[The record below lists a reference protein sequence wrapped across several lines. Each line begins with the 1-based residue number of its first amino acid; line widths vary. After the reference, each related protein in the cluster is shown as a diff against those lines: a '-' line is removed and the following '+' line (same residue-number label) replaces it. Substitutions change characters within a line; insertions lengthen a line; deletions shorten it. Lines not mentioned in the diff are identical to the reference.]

1 MKPKPQKRKI
11 TNAANLEPYR
21 IADAEQA
28 REMGH
33 RGGVASGIARREK
46 RTLRA
51 WAELL
56 RDEPAPD
63 GAEGETNAGAA
74 IVAAYREAQSGNVQA
89 VRFLSELMGE
99 MDAPDTFNGAIPPPI
114 IIGIHDPAFV
124 EAERRK
130 LEAQGAELDRLA
142 DGGDGEPRP
151 DAAGATETGAEAR
164 GKRGASKTAPGGPKR
179 VKTPSRSPGGVA
191 YAPDEIPPDLLAEDE
206 PQKPKT
212 RREAVALME
221 AKRGTAAARKRGTSA
236 APSFLPS
243 GFSRRR

>member
-11 TNAANLEPYR
+11 TNAANIEPYR
-21 IADAEQA
+21 IADTERA

-33 RGGVASGIARREK
+33 KGGVASGVARREK

-56 RDEPAPD
+56 RDQPAPD

-74 IVAAYREAQSGNVQA
+74 IVATYRSAQAGDVSA

-99 MDAPDTFNGAIPPPI
+99 MDAPDPFNGAIPPPI
-114 IIGIHDPAFV
+114 IIGIHDHAFV

-130 LEAQGAELDRLA
+130 LAAQSAELDRLSGC
-142 DGGDGEPRP
+142 DNGEPHP
-151 DAAGATETGAEAR
+151 DAAGATRTGIEAR
-164 GKRGASKTAPGGPKR
+164 GKRVAHKITPGRRKR
-179 VKTPSRSPGGVA
+179 MEIPSRSPDGVT
-191 YAPDEIPPDLLAEDE
+191 DIPGDVPPELLAEDE
-206 PQKPKT
+206 PPKPRT

-221 AKRGTAAARKRGTSA
+221 ANRKVAKAGERPTGAR
-236 APSFLPS
+236 PSFLPS